1 MSKTKIEQYPN
12 SLMTVSKLLS
22 KRNRKYSKSN
32 IDDSEKVLDN
42 KLIDKD
48 IEKTK
53 PIFLSQIDALED
65 DIYLLISSIQN
76 TKAGVATTEIA
87 RRVAAT
93 LNVIVRNYEAMII
106 KKPKNFNLYEL
117 QQISDK
123 IFNLAETYDYELYEA
138 EVEIPDP
145 DDDTQVIDVPVLQAY
160 IDKVK
165 VGPQIFDKIS
175 ELLDK
180 LLGLLRKVNQTQPLA
195 KFEGGYLSSISD
207 SLASNYRIK

>member
-93 LNVIVRNYEAMII
+93 LNVIVRNYEAMIV

-123 IFNLAETYDYELYEA
+123 IFNLAETYNYELYEA

>member
-32 IDDSEKVLDN
+32 IDDSEKVLHN

>member
-123 IFNLAETYDYELYEA
+123 IFNLAETYNYELYEA